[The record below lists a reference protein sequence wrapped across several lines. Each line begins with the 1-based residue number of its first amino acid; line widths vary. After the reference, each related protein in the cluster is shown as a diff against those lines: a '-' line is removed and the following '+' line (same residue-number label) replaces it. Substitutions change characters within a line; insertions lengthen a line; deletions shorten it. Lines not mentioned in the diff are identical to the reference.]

1 MREQELQRALLASFL
16 GPIPVIRR
24 RASQIWLVYPALA
37 FIAGTALG
45 LNGVI
50 AIGTT
55 TIFLLA
61 CALLLELACQYF
73 YTTHSLFLTFVLV
86 LLFTFALGV
95 ERSTQTYVY
104 THQPSP
110 PPRKVA
116 ALVVLTG
123 NATSMK
129 QGLSYPAKLLATL
142 EQDKPR
148 AYNIRGKLLFH
159 NADSIAAH
167 LTYGSKLL
175 ATIDFAQD
183 TGRNPNG
190 FDLLA
195 WQRRRGEL
203 FVGRA
208 ESNSV
213 RILGTDSTITPP
225 LFTALRTRIV
235 TRFAKAGIHDN
246 ALELVKAMSIG
257 AREELPTDV
266 RNNFSRSGIA
276 HLLALSG
283 LHVGFVYAIFAFFSH
298 LIASDRLFK
307 RLLRELFPVLA
318 TWAFV
323 LLAGASPSLLRAA
336 IMLSVWGVSRIFF
349 LRSHPIDVL
358 SVAAILILWLSPA
371 SLYELGFQLSFC
383 ALLGILLFYPFLTPY
398 IRTRYKVI
406 TWCTQLLTLSLC
418 AQLGTLPIILHA
430 FGTLPLLA
438 LFTNL
443 LAIPIAAL
451 IVPIAL
457 LIGLLPTGNA
467 IAQYGGV
474 FLQLCANLLLGT
486 AERVA
491 TLPAVTLTGLR
502 IPTYIAWLLSG
513 CLLFAGV
520 FFSFRAR
527 YALVTSLLFLGV
539 FIGAICFESIRIQ
552 TTQEWVIYQQS
563 YGTVL
568 SFREGK
574 NIQGVYLQNS
584 VGASRNILQYADGVW
599 GASVQVD
606 SVTTSPVLRQTT
618 YGYAMSTPLRIAIP
632 LGESP
637 QDTIIPPIPTD
648 VLLLTHKCSWRT
660 SELLAYFTPHE
671 VVIDGSYPRWRLAT
685 TIQELRKH
693 RIRIH
698 LTRTAGAWVY
708 TKKK

>member
-16 GPIPVIRR
+16 SPTPVIRR
-24 RASQIWLVYPALA
+24 RASQTWLVYPALA
-37 FIAGTALG
+37 FIAGTAMG

-61 CALLLELACQYF
+61 CALVLELACQHF
-73 YTTHSLFLTFVLV
+73 YTTHSQFLTFVLI
-86 LLFTFALGV
+86 LLFMFALGA
-95 ERSTQTYVY
+95 ERSTQTYAY

-110 PPRKVA
+110 PPHKLT

-123 NATSMK
+123 NASSTK

-142 EQDKPR
+142 EQDKPTV
-148 AYNIRGKLLFH
+148 YNIRGKLLFH

-203 FVGRA
+203 FVGRV

-225 LFTALRTRIV
+225 LFTALRKRIV
-235 TRFAKAGIHDN
+235 ERFAKAGIHDN

-283 LHVGFVYAIFAFFSH
+283 LHVGFVYALFAFLFRF
-298 LIASDRLFK
+298 LTLDRLFK
-307 RLLRELFPVLA
+307 RILRELFPLLA

-323 LLAGASPSLLRAA
+323 LLAGTTPSLLRAA
-336 IMLSVWGVSRIFF
+336 IMLTAWGVNRIFF
-349 LRSHPIDVL
+349 LRWHSIDVL
-358 SVAAILILWLSPA
+358 ALAAIIILWLSPA
-371 SLYELGFQLSFC
+371 TLYDLGFQLSFA
-383 ALLGILLFYPFLTPY
+383 ALLGIVLFYTPIKHY
-398 IRTRYKVI
+398 TRTRYKPL
-406 TWCTQLLTLSLC
+406 TWCLQLLAVSLC
-418 AQLGTLPIILHA
+418 AQLGTLPIVLHT
-430 FGTLPLLA
+430 FGTLPLLS
-438 LFTNL
+438 LFTNII
-443 LAIPIAAL
+443 AIPLTAL
-451 IVPIAL
+451 IVPLAL
-457 LIGLLPTGNA
+457 LVGFLPTGSTLSLGLGFVLQHCTDFLLLLTEYVAAHPWATLTGFRIPRYMAWLLA
-467 IAQYGGV
+467 IIITFTGV
-474 FLQLCANLLLGT
+474 FLLARRRNSII
-486 AERVA
+486 VA
-491 TLPAVTLTGLR
+491 SIL
-502 IPTYIAWLLSG
+502 
-513 CLLFAGV
+513 
-520 FFSFRAR
+520 
-527 YALVTSLLFLGV
+527 LGV
-539 FIGAICFESIRIQ
+539 FIGAVCAEIIQ
-552 TTQEWVIYQQS
+552 IATSREIVIYQQS

-606 SVTTSPVLRQTT
+606 SVTTSPVLRRTT
-618 YGYAMSTPLRIAIP
+618 YGYVMSTPLRIAIP
-632 LGESP
+632 LGESS
-637 QDTIIPPIPTD
+637 QNTIIPPIPTD
-648 VLLLTHKCSWRT
+648 VLLLTHECSWRI
-660 SELLAYFTPHE
+660 SDLLAYFTPHE

-685 TIQELRKH
+685 TIQELREH
-693 RIRIH
+693 RIRVH
-698 LTRTAGAWVY
+698 LTRTAGAWEWRE
-708 TKKK
+708 KR